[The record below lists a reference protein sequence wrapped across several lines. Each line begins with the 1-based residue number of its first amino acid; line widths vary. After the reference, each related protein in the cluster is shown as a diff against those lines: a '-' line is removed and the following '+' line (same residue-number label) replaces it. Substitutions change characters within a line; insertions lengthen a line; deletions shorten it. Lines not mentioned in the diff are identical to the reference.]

1 MITNESA
8 SLWFKTLLHTTEITN
23 PCMKALGK
31 KVGQAKKKKVI
42 RTSLKNHNGEE
53 EIDAKIK
60 EHVC

>member
-31 KVGQAKKKKVI
+31 KVGQAKKKK
-42 RTSLKNHNGEE
+42 SNK
-53 EIDAKIK
+53 DFIK
-60 EHVC
+60 KS